1 MTRRVLLIGPSPI
14 TEFSA
19 AFPRLRAFEE
29 ALAVAGWSVTRGY
42 RMTEPAEPAQSKH
55 QRPRVPAAA
64 VRFLARIGIADE
76 VQVRTLLRVRRLL
89 QQTPHDAVVMS
100 APPFSL
106 VACSLF
112 TSAPVV
118 LDYRDVFASS
128 TRPHLIARCLAP
140 LEAYLTRRANAITF
154 AGGQRLGTYL
164 VRRLGVSP
172 ALVHRVPNG
181 VVRTEVGDDLPG
193 RPLSSGYR
201 PLDVVWAGHLYGFA
215 NLSPILR
222 GLEQV
227 GPAVAHLEIIGPTP
241 VHTRRRYAPED
252 LPTVSFKPAL
262 HRAELYRRLARA
274 DVGLIVLN
282 DGYPY
287 EISVPAKY
295 YDYVAVGMP
304 ILYIG
309 PKGAALQEEP
319 GSSLVHRFAP
329 DDHDGICNFLR
340 AAATSRLP
348 AWRTSYVAQV
358 DRANGAAHL
367 VKILEAL

>member
-14 TEFSA
+14 TVFSA

-29 ALAVAGWSVTRGY
+29 ALAVAGWSVTRSY
-42 RMTEPAEPAQSKH
+42 RMNEPAELAQPKH

-64 VRFLARIGIADE
+64 VRFLTRIGIADE

-89 QQTPHDAVVMS
+89 QETPHDAIVVS

-106 VACSLF
+106 IACSLF

-118 LDYRDVFASS
+118 LDYRDVFAGSA
-128 TRPHLIARCLAP
+128 RPHLVARCLAP
-140 LEAYLTRRANAITF
+140 LETHLARQANAITF
-154 AGGQRLGTYL
+154 AGGQRLGPYL
-164 VRRLGVSP
+164 ARRLGVSP
-172 ALVHRVPNG
+172 TLVHRVPNG
-181 VVRTEVGDDLPG
+181 VVRADVGDDLPG
-193 RPLSSGYR
+193 HPLSSSHR
-201 PLDVVWAGHLYGFA
+201 PLDIVWAGHLYGFA

-222 GLEQV
+222 SLEQV
-227 GPAVAHLEIIGPTP
+227 GPDVAHLEIIGPTP
-241 VHTRRRYAPED
+241 VHTRGRYAPED
-252 LPTVSFKPAL
+252 LPSVSFKPAL

-282 DGYPY
+282 EGYPY

-295 YDYVAVGMP
+295 YDYVAVGLP

-309 PKGAALQEEP
+309 PKGVALQEEP
-319 GSSLVHRFAP
+319 GSSLVHCFAP
-329 DDHDGICNFLR
+329 DDHDDICNFLR
-340 AAATSRLP
+340 AAVTSRLP
-348 AWRTSYVAQV
+348 VQRTSYVAQV